1 MIQRMLTNWFL
12 VPLPF
17 LNPAWTSGS
26 SWFTYYWS
34 LAWRILRITLLVC
47 EMNYFQNTILNF
59 LWVLMQLLKKKI
71 QIFFLVFIFVP
82 VNKNSVNSQRRKEKI
97 LFRPSSGVY
106 AKRQTLRNL
115 QELFCLLEVE
125 GAVIHIFEKKAL
137 CIRWHT
143 GI

>member
-1 MIQRMLTNWFL
+1 MIH
-12 VPLPF
+12 V
-17 LNPAWTSGS
+17 
-26 SWFTYYWS
+26 
-34 LAWRILRITLLVC
+34 
-47 EMNYFQNTILNF
+47 
-59 LWVLMQLLKKKI
+59 LLKPGLENFEDYFASVWDELFPEYYSKFSVGINAALEKKKK

-82 VNKNSVNSQRRKEKI
+82 VNKSSVNSQRKKEKI

-125 GAVIHIFEKKAL
+125 GAVIHIFEKKTL